1 MLRHYATNWW
11 AIALRGIIALIFGVL
26 AFAFPGITYQVL
38 ILLFGAYAF
47 WDGLFALIAALRNR
61 SANAR
66 FWLLLFEGLVGIVIG
81 VLAFFLP
88 GLTGLAVLYV
98 IASWAIITGILEVA
112 AAIRLREEIRGEWA
126 LGLSGLLSIILG
138 ILLAVFPAAGIVAL
152 TWMIAAYAIL
162 FGVLSLVLA
171 FRLRGHAESLAAQA
185 AQPTRP
191 V

>member
-1 MLRHYATNWW
+1 MQ
-11 AIALRGIIALIFGVL
+11 ALIKGESR
-26 AFAFPGITYQVL
+26 
-38 ILLFGAYAF
+38 AF
-47 WDGLFALIAALRNR
+47 WSG
-61 SANAR
+61 
-66 FWLLLFEGLVGIVIG
+66 GVGDSRR
-81 VLAFFLP
+81 
-88 GLTGLAVLYV
+88 